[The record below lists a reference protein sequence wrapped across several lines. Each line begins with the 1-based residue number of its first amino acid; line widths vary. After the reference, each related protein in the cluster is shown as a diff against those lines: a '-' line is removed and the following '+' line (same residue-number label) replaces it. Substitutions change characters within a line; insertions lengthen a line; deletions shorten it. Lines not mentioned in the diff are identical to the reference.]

1 MMSINTSGQSPEN
14 AQTKKAIPTPQKPW
28 KPTVAERSQSI
39 AVGVLAALFSV
50 ATVAITPMK
59 GLLPFLIL
67 FGIYAIIIGYFKG
80 FIGRGSTTAKNNAVG
95 VLLGL
100 GTVVALIPIASILH
114 TTITRGYK
122 GLHWGLWRDDMSQ
135 NTSIDPITEGG
146 LYHALVGTIIMVSM
160 ALIVALPLGILTA
173 IYLTEIKGRFSR
185 PVRFLVQAMSGV
197 PSIVAGLFI
206 MSAIVYPITQ
216 TFSGFMGA
224 LALSILMIPTI
235 ARTAE
240 EVLLLIPND
249 LREAGVA
256 LGGTQW
262 RTVAMVVLPAARSG
276 LVTAMILGIA
286 RVIGE
291 TAPILLVTGGGD
303 AVNYNPFTGP
313 MGSLPFYVWKSFFF
327 GTEEATTRGWA
338 GLLVLLGFVLIL
350 FLLARTL
357 SKRKVRR

>member
-1 MMSINTSGQSPEN
+1 MMSINTPE
-14 AQTKKAIPTPQKPW
+14 KKIPAPQKPW
-28 KPTVAERSQSI
+28 QPSVAERSQSI
-39 AVGVLAALFSV
+39 AVGVLAALTSIAVV
-50 ATVAITPMK
+50 ALTPMK

-67 FGIYAIIIGYFKG
+67 SGIFAIIIGYLKG
-80 FIGRGSTTAKNNAVG
+80 LIGRGSTTAKNNAVG

-100 GTVVALIPIASILH
+100 GMTIALIPIASILH
-114 TTITRGYK
+114 TTISRGYK
-122 GLHWGLWRDDMSQ
+122 GLHWGLWLNDMSL
-135 NTSIDPITEGG
+135 NTAIDPITEGG
-146 LYHALVGTIIMVSM
+146 LYHALVGTLIMVSI
-160 ALIVALPLGILTA
+160 ALVIAFPLGILTA
-173 IYLTEIKGRFSR
+173 VYLTEIKGRFAR

-206 MSAIVYPITQ
+206 MSAIVYPITK
-216 TFSGFMGA
+216 TFSGLMGA

-313 MGSLPFYVWKSFFF
+313 MGSLPYYVWKSFFF

-338 GLLVLLGFVLIL
+338 GLLVLLGFVIIL
-350 FLLARTL
+350 FFLARTL
-357 SKRKVRR
+357 STKKVKR